1 MALSFAAIFQPRKA
15 ERIAGAALLAWIVL
29 ATLTEQFAWAASE
42 HGVLVAAAW
51 LVPPVA
57 GGAILPT
64 AGHWWSG
71 AWMLG
76 GYVRR
81 CGRDHIQRTFHVL
94 RGRVVHALA
103 KLSDQM
109 PNRCLHL
116 TRRSIGFDTSR
127 SQRKRGPS

>member
-1 MALSFAAIFQPRKA
+1 MSVPPNEPFDLSGGGGVRVRWGSCRSLVVCVGLAAVVSAAYVIGRAHIDTLIGIGSLAAVALCFAAIFQPRTA

-71 AWMLG
+71 LG
-76 GYVRR
+76 
-81 CGRDHIQRTFHVL
+81 
-94 RGRVVHALA
+94 
-103 KLSDQM
+103 
-109 PNRCLHL
+109 
-116 TRRSIGFDTSR
+116 
-127 SQRKRGPS
+127 